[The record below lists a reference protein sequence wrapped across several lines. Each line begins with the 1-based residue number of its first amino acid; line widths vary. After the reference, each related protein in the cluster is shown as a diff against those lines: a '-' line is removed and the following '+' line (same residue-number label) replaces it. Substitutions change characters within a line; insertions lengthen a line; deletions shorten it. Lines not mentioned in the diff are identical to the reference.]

1 MDELKAFLKGL
12 GSEEERVQ
20 FAERCGTSLGHLRNC
35 ISDRSKRI
43 AAATCVAIEAESGK
57 RVMRWHL
64 RRDDWH
70 LIWPELKSR
79 RNAPAPNTAHASL

>member
-1 MDELKAFLKGL
+1 MDELKAFLKSL
-12 GSEEERVQ
+12 GSEDARIQ
-20 FAERCGTSLGHLRNC
+20 FSVRCGTSLGHLRNC

-43 AAATCVAIEAESGK
+43 AAATCVAIESESGK

-70 LIWPELKSR
+70 LIWPELKGR
-79 RNAPAPNTAHASL
+79 RNAPAIAATEPA

>member
-1 MDELKAFLKGL
+1 MDELKAFLKSL
-12 GSEEERVQ
+12 GSQDARIQ
-20 FAERCGTSLGHLRNC
+20 FAARCGTSLGHLRNC
-35 ISDRSKRI
+35 ISDKSKRI

-70 LIWPELKSR
+70 LIWPELRAR
-79 RNAPAPNTAHASL
+79 RNAPAIATAPVAA